1 VLDTAMS
8 LHHATRRLAGAQ
20 EWTVMCATQREQ
32 AGLREALDGAC
43 ENVDVVRAAVT
54 SLLDQPRRS
63 SSLVEALNSR
73 LRVWQLAHRNVPD
86 SRLSLMALA
95 WNLTARAEG
104 RRRGPSPNARLGVD
118 FADDRRPWY
127 EVLLEE
133 MNAN

>member
-1 VLDTAMS
+1 VLDAVAS
-8 LHHATRRLAGAQ
+8 LHHAARRLASAQ
-20 EWTVMCATQREQ
+20 EWLAMRAAQQEH

-43 ENVDVVRAAVT
+43 ENLDAVCAAVT

-63 SSLVEALNSR
+63 SSLDEALNSR
-73 LRVWQLAHRNVPD
+73 LRVLQMVRRNVPD

-95 WNLTARAEG
+95 WNLTARTEG
-104 RRRGPSPNARLGVD
+104 RRLGPSPHTRLGID

-133 MNAN
+133 MNGS

>member
-1 VLDTAMS
+1 MRA
-8 LHHATRRLAGAQ
+8 AQ
-20 EWTVMCATQREQ
+20 QEH
-32 AGLREALDGAC
+32 AGLREALDAAC
-43 ENVDVVRAAVT
+43 ENLDEVRAAVG

-73 LRVWQLAHRNVPD
+73 LRVLQMVHRNVPD

-104 RRRGPSPNARLGVD
+104 RRRGPSPYARLDID

>member
-1 VLDTAMS
+1 MRSA
-8 LHHATRRLAGAQ
+8 
-20 EWTVMCATQREQ
+20 QREQ
-32 AGLREALDGAC
+32 VGLQAALAEVC
-43 ENVDVVRAAVT
+43 ENLDAVRAAVA

-73 LRVWQLAHRNVPD
+73 LRVLQMAHRNVPD

-104 RRRGPSPNARLGVD
+104 RRRGPSPYARLGID
-118 FADDRRPWY
+118 FADDRRAWY

>member
-1 VLDTAMS
+1 MLTVGTVP
-8 LHHATRRLAGAQ
+8 LAG
-20 EWTVMCATQREQ
+20 TVGGE
-32 AGLREALDGAC
+32 AC
-43 ENVDVVRAAVT
+43 ENLDAVCAAVA

-73 LRVWQLAHRNVPD
+73 LRVLQMVHRNVPD

-104 RRRGPSPNARLGVD
+104 RRRGPSPYARLDID